1 MADTQQSEG
10 SAVRMYGILFT
21 VIAAV
26 AAVALIY
33 MFVLKSQA
41 DDTSQ
46 TAGVSNAVPTIDSIL
61 TSTSS
66 GGADSG
72 NDGST
77 GIAPNE
83 NNLKRVYLI
92 GDATDNNG
100 CNDIDTAGNW
110 TFGIYRSGTPENQTV
125 SCPADN
131 NHCYVGTSPANIT
144 LSGCTGVGDLTI
156 HYEGYVDFQFYADAT
171 DAGSAFAGASQN
183 WTSYM
188 KVEDEHVDVANSTL
202 TDIWELGSLRALD
215 VSASANYGTLA
226 LGADSAVQTI
236 NFTQVGNRS
245 YDIYQKA
252 TSADVGNMVC
262 DGPGSQNIGVG
273 QVKTHLSNATFA
285 WTDVAAVA
293 FTNADAEREL
303 DMGRRSVDGSALSKA
318 YYLRLRMPATGLR
331 GTCTNTATF
340 TAVVEEAA

>member
-1 MADTQQSEG
+1 M
-10 SAVRMYGILFT
+10 RMYGILFT

-26 AAVALIY
+26 ATIALIY
-33 MFVLKSQA
+33 MFVLRSQA

-46 TAGVSNAVPTIDSIL
+46 TAGVSNAAPTIDSIL

-77 GIAPNE
+77 GVAPVE
-83 NNLKRVYLI
+83 NGVKRVYLI

-100 CNDIDTAGNW
+100 CNDIDTASNW
-110 TFGIYRSGTPENQTV
+110 TFGMYRSGTPENQTAAC
-125 SCPADN
+125 SADS

-144 LSGCTGVGDLTI
+144 LSGCTGVGDLTV
-156 HYEGYVDFQFYADAT
+156 HYEGFVDFQFYADAT
-171 DAGSAFAGASQN
+171 DAGSAFAGANQN
-183 WTSYM
+183 WTSYV
-188 KVEDEHVDVANSTL
+188 KVEDEHADVANSTL
-202 TDIWELGSLRALD
+202 SDIWELGSLRALD
-215 VSASANYGTLA
+215 VTSSANYGTLA

-236 NFTQVGNRS
+236 TFTQVGNRS
-245 YDIYQKA
+245 YDINQRA

-262 DGPGSQNIGVG
+262 DGQGSQNIAVG
-273 QVKTHLSNATFA
+273 QVKTHLSNATFL
-285 WTDVAAVA
+285 WTDGAAVA
-293 FTNADAEREL
+293 FTNSDAEREL
-303 DMGRRSVDGSALSKA
+303 DMGRRSNDGAALVKD

-340 TAVVEEAA
+340 TAIAEEAA